1 MKKNYLLCIDVKTL
15 LQRDTL
21 ARIGK
26 TYRGCFIVDG
36 DWNATFV
43 EDACREPQRRNPRV
57 FDGKFIT
64 MTYRLEDGHVRLNF
78 KDVPQLGEGFNADE
92 YAIAVMEEIRT
103 AMKGLVEKGGC
114 R

>member
-1 MKKNYLLCIDVKTL
+1 MYKNYLLCIDVKTL

-26 TYRGCFIVDG
+26 TYRGCLIIDG

-43 EDACREPQRRNPRV
+43 EDASREPQRRNPRV
-57 FDGKFIT
+57 FDGKYIT
-64 MTYRLEDGHVRLNF
+64 MTYRMEDGHVRPNF
-78 KDVPQLGEGFNADE
+78 KSVQMGEGFNADE

-103 AMKGLVEKGGC
+103 AMRGLVERGGF

>member
-1 MKKNYLLCIDVKTL
+1 MYKNYLLCIDVKTL

-43 EDACREPQRRNPRV
+43 EDASREPQRRNQRV
-57 FDGKFIT
+57 FDGKYIT
-64 MTYRLEDGHVRLNF
+64 ITYRMEDGHVRLNF
-78 KDVPQLGEGFNADE
+78 KEVTMGEGFNADE

-103 AMKGLVEKGGC
+103 AMRGLVERGGC

>member
-1 MKKNYLLCIDVKTL
+1 MYKNYLLCIDVKTL

-26 TYRGCFIVDG
+26 TYRGCFILDD

-43 EDACREPQRRNPRV
+43 EDVSREPQRRNPRV
-57 FDGKFIT
+57 FDGNYIT
-64 MTYRLEDGHVRLNF
+64 MTYRLSDGHVRLNF
-78 KDVPQLGEGFNADE
+78 KSVQMGEGFNADE
-92 YAIAVMEEIRT
+92 YAIGVMEEVRT
-103 AMKGLVEKGGC
+103 AMRGLVEKGGC

>member
-1 MKKNYLLCIDVKTL
+1 MFKNYLLCIDLKTL

-26 TYRGCFIVDG
+26 TYRGCLIVDG

-43 EDACREPQRRNPRV
+43 EDAHSHEPQRRNPRV
-57 FDGKFIT
+57 FDGRYIT
-64 MTYRLEDGHVRLNF
+64 MTYRLSDGHVRLNF
-78 KDVPQLGEGFNADE
+78 KDVPMGEGFNADE
-92 YAIAVMEEIRT
+92 YAIGVMEEVRT
-103 AMKGLVEKGGC
+103 ALNGLVERGGC